1 MGPRPCAAVRNS
13 AWRHGFELVLCP
25 QLWTRAQSSLP
36 ARLRC
41 SASVLGCLLRY
52 AESIFPGAN
61 ISKACRKGE
70 TASPQP
76 QRSGLVAR
84 QIRHQSAKPL
94 EQQPL
99 PRHVDSYA
107 LVSHRHKAFMSF
119 LPARCMEAPSGS
131 MRGKKA
137 AKIDK
142 AWRGQ
147 RSGAARP
154 GEAFSKSPLPL
165 PGSR

>member
-1 MGPRPCAAVRNS
+1 VSATLDKSPIFATSAAP
-13 AWRHGFELVLCP
+13 LQC
-25 QLWTRAQSSLP
+25 
-36 ARLRC
+36 LRFR
-41 SASVLGCLLRY
+41 CLLRY

-142 AWRGQ
+142 ACEASVPVRRG
-147 RSGAARP
+147 RARP
-154 GEAFSKSPLPL
+154 FQNPPCHCQEAGEASARLRTL
-165 PGSR
+165 